1 MTREPSVHGIET
13 SLIGEEIIDA
23 STAITVRLLIDAP
36 ENRGFRFPT
45 SRWSNEQSM
54 PRARCC
60 LPLVWKECIRA
71 AQAQDLH
78 HFLYI
83 LKREVCRAYMSR
95 SSVVCEKNEAA
106 KDKSGE
112 VFG

>member
-1 MTREPSVHGIET
+1 MTREPSVHSIET
-13 SLIGEEIIDA
+13 GLIGEEIIDA
-23 STAITVRLLIDAP
+23 PTAITVRLLIDAP

-54 PRARCC
+54 PRARRR
-60 LPLVWKECIRA
+60 LPLVWKECIRGA
-71 AQAQDLH
+71 HAQDLH

-83 LKREVCRAYMSR
+83 LEREVCRAYMSR
-95 SSVVCEKNEAA
+95 SRVIREKNEAA
-106 KDKSGE
+106 KDKGSE